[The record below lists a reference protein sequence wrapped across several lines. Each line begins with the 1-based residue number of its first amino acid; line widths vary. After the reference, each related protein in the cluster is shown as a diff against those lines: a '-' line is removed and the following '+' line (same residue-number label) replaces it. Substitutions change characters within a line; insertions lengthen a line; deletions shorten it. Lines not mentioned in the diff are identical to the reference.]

1 MWTCNIFGWCFKD
14 LQVDLICKG
23 LLLSQL
29 SRAHLWINFYIRM
42 EPENSVFLLEFKKAF
57 LSKPPWWPSDNN
69 LPVSAGNRSLIPS
82 PGTKIPH
89 AVGQLSL
96 SITATEPACYN
107 NSYGLEPVFH
117 NRRSHHHEKPMH
129 CNRVAPTCHI

>member
-1 MWTCNIFGWCFKD
+1 
-14 LQVDLICKG
+14 
-23 LLLSQL
+23 
-29 SRAHLWINFYIRM
+29 M
-42 EPENSVFLLEFKKAF
+42 EPEISVFLLEFKKAF

-107 NSYGLEPVFH
+107 NSHALEPVFH

-129 CNRVAPTCHI
+129 QSSKHPLPTAIKESSHAATKIPYATTKTQNSQINKEI